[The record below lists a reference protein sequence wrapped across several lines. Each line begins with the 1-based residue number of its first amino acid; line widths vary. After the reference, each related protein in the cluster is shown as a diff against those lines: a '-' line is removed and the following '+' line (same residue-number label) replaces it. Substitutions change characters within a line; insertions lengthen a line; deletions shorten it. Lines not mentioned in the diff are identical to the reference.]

1 MKSPDTDV
9 FLLLVANGNRF
20 TSQVYF
26 ATDNNA
32 NSRIIDITKVA
43 RGLDDDIRDSLIGFH
58 AFTGLGFCFL
68 INYDLL

>member
-9 FLLLVANGNRF
+9 FLLVANGNHF

-26 ATDNNA
+26 ATGNNA

-43 RGLDDDIRDSLIGFH
+43 RSLDGDIRNSLIGFH
-58 AFTGLGFCFL
+58 AFTGLGFCLL
-68 INYDLL
+68 IKL